1 MNQPNNKRDNHYY
14 IGMMSGTSLDALDAV
29 ICQFETDSEKQF
41 KLVATHSLDFPAEL
55 KADLLSLCQPSA
67 SLRDGLSELD
77 LFGKASVDYAKLA
90 TQCVHELLTKAD
102 LKASDITAI
111 GCHGQTVRHRP
122 ELGFSLQLVDANYIA
137 EHTGISVISDFRR
150 RDMAVGGQGAPLVP
164 AFHADLFMHAHTH
177 RVLLNLG
184 GIANI
189 TVLPAGQPDL
199 VTGYDTGPANL
210 LMDAWC
216 LKHTG
221 NAYDE
226 SGNWAK
232 SGTIHTE
239 LLNKLLSHAFF
250 AKSAPKSTG
259 REDFHIDW
267 LENALSLYK
276 QPLTP
281 PLKKGEAPLFVK
293 EGLGEISATDIQ
305 TTLVELTAK
314 SAADAILKTSS
325 EILPHPP
332 LEKEGT
338 TKEETT
344 NTGELFVCGGGAY
357 NDYLLARLAHHLPD
371 WQVTTTTD
379 IGLAPTWVEGAAF
392 AWLARQ
398 HELGLSGNLPSV
410 TGASKEV
417 VLGVK
422 SQYG

>member
-1 MNQPNNKRDNHYY
+1 MKTPENKKTGYY

-29 ICQFETDSEKQF
+29 ICQFEPEF

-67 SLRDGLSELD
+67 ELRDGLSELD
-77 LFGKASVDYAKLA
+77 RFGKASVDYAKLA

-122 ELGFSLQLVDANYIA
+122 EFGFSLQLVDANYIA
-137 EHTGISVISDFRR
+137 EHTGIAVISDFRR

-164 AFHADLFMHAHTH
+164 AFHADMFLHDSAH

-189 TVLPAGQPDL
+189 TVLPAGKPEL

-221 NAYDE
+221 KAYDE

-232 SGTIHTE
+232 SGTINTE
-239 LLNKLLSHAFF
+239 LLNKLLAHEFF
-250 AKSAPKSTG
+250 AKPAPKSTG

-267 LENALSLYK
+267 LESQLDGFVDT
-276 QPLTP
+276 TP
-281 PLKKGEAPLFVK
+281 
-293 EGLGEISATDIQ
+293 TDIQ

-314 SAADAILKTSS
+314 SAADAILKTSHELS
-325 EILPHPP
+325 I
-332 LEKEGT
+332 
-338 TKEETT
+338 
-344 NTGELFVCGGGAY
+344 NIGELFVCGGGAY
-357 NDYLLARLAHHLPD
+357 NGYLLSRLAHHLPS
-371 WQVTTTTD
+371 WHVTTTKD
-379 IGLAPTWVEGAAF
+379 IGLAPTWVEGVAF
-392 AWLARQ
+392 AWLARR
-398 HELGLSGNLPSV
+398 HELGLAGNLPSV

-422 SQYG
+422 VSA